1 MSMPARSTPTP
12 APVRRAL
19 ALIGQHLADWRRL
32 QRLTA
37 AQVADR
43 AGVAWGRC
51 SRMEKGADT
60 NFENVLRVARA
71 LGLLDRAIEA
81 FDPAQT
87 DLGRARSL
95 DALPKRVRP
104 RRDPE

>member
-1 MSMPARSTPTP
+1 
-12 APVRRAL
+12 
-19 ALIGQHLADWRRL
+19 
-32 QRLTA
+32 
-37 AQVADR
+37 
-43 AGVAWGRC
+43 
-51 SRMEKGADT
+51 MEKGADT